1 MSLPEPL
8 VPQEVDLRGLTFM
21 PLDVARLRDSD
32 LAIEATGD
40 EFRAAVLLWCAS
52 WGQVPA
58 GSLPNSDT
66 ALATYAGY
74 GRGDIKGWRKVREG
88 ALRGFIECS
97 DGRLYH
103 PVVADKAL
111 EAWAERVEYR
121 EAKDNEKARKQKE
134 REDRKRM
141 FDALRAVGIVLPWN
155 THTSELRSRFEK
167 IVKPVTSHEPVTV
180 TGHVPDTAKT
190 GTGTVTGTG
199 IKDQELSPTDV
210 GLVDASRQPAPST
223 DEDLFEPEQPE
234 SLNGH
239 HHGIKPCPAQAIA
252 DLYHQVLPELPAV
265 ALLNDTR
272 RRHLQARWREHEAHR
287 SLDFWRELFETVKAS
302 PFLMGN
308 VPGRNGAKPFRAT
321 FDWIIAPS
329 NFVKI
334 VEGNYHA

>member
-1 MSLPEPL
+1 MAALPYIQL
-8 VPQEVDLRGLTFM
+8 Y
-21 PLDVARLRDSD
+21 VADY
-32 LAIEATGD
+32 LADTMHLSTEEHGAYLLLIFNYWQTGK
-40 EFRAAVLLWCAS
+40 
-52 WGQVPA
+52 PI
-58 GSLPNSDT
+58 P
-66 ALATYAGY
+66 
-74 GRGDIKGWRKVREG
+74 KVRLSRIARVPNDRWPAVEASLSEFFNDNG
-88 ALRGFIECS
+88 NEWVHERIERDLLAVDS
-97 DGRLYH
+97 TRNQRSAAG
-103 PVVADKAL
+103 KAS
-111 EAWAERVEYR
+111 AA
-121 EAKDNEKARKQKE
+121 AKKARKEAEHKRESNARSTTVESSLQQNSTNRDTDTDTE
-134 REDRKRM
+134 R
-141 FDALRAVGIVLPWN
+141 N
-155 THTSELRSRFEK
+155 
-167 IVKPVTSHEPVTV
+167 
-180 TGHVPDTAKT
+180 
-190 GTGTVTGTG
+190 
-199 IKDQELSPTDV
+199 SPTDV
-210 GLVDASRQPAPST
+210 GLVDASPQPGQSN
-223 DEDLFEPEQPE
+223 DQDLFEPEQPE

>member
-1 MSLPEPL
+1 MAALPYIQL
-8 VPQEVDLRGLTFM
+8 Y
-21 PLDVARLRDSD
+21 VADY
-32 LAIEATGD
+32 LADTMHLSTEEHGAYLLLIFNYWQTGK
-40 EFRAAVLLWCAS
+40 
-52 WGQVPA
+52 PI
-58 GSLPNSDT
+58 P
-66 ALATYAGY
+66 
-74 GRGDIKGWRKVREG
+74 KVRLSRIARVPNDRWPAVEASLSEFFNDNG
-88 ALRGFIECS
+88 NEWVHERIERDLLAVDS
-97 DGRLYH
+97 TRNQRSAAG
-103 PVVADKAL
+103 KAS
-111 EAWAERVEYR
+111 AA
-121 EAKDNEKARKQKE
+121 AKKARKEAEHKRESNARSTTVESSLQQNSTNRDTDTDTE
-134 REDRKRM
+134 RD
-141 FDALRAVGIVLPWN
+141 
-155 THTSELRSRFEK
+155 
-167 IVKPVTSHEPVTV
+167 
-180 TGHVPDTAKT
+180 
-190 GTGTVTGTG
+190 
-199 IKDQELSPTDV
+199 SPTDV

-239 HHGIKPCPAQAIA
+239 QHGIKPCPAQAIA

>member
-1 MSLPEPL
+1 MAALPYIQL
-8 VPQEVDLRGLTFM
+8 Y
-21 PLDVARLRDSD
+21 VADY
-32 LAIEATGD
+32 LADTMHLSTEEHGAYLLLIFNYWQTGK
-40 EFRAAVLLWCAS
+40 
-52 WGQVPA
+52 PI
-58 GSLPNSDT
+58 P
-66 ALATYAGY
+66 
-74 GRGDIKGWRKVREG
+74 KVRLSRIARVPNDRWPAVEASLSEFFNDNG
-88 ALRGFIECS
+88 NEWVHERIERDLLAVDS
-97 DGRLYH
+97 TRNQRSAAG
-103 PVVADKAL
+103 KAS
-111 EAWAERVEYR
+111 AA
-121 EAKDNEKARKQKE
+121 AKKARKEAEHKRESNARSTTVESSLQQNSTNRDTDTDTDTE
-134 REDRKRM
+134 RD
-141 FDALRAVGIVLPWN
+141 
-155 THTSELRSRFEK
+155 
-167 IVKPVTSHEPVTV
+167 
-180 TGHVPDTAKT
+180 
-190 GTGTVTGTG
+190 
-199 IKDQELSPTDV
+199 SPTDV

-239 HHGIKPCPAQAIA
+239 QHGIKPCPAQAIA

-287 SLDFWRELFETVKAS
+287 SLDFWRDLFETVKAS

>member
-1 MSLPEPL
+1 MAALPYIQL
-8 VPQEVDLRGLTFM
+8 Y
-21 PLDVARLRDSD
+21 VADY
-32 LAIEATGD
+32 LADTMHLSTEEHGAYLLLIFNYWQTGK
-40 EFRAAVLLWCAS
+40 
-52 WGQVPA
+52 PI
-58 GSLPNSDT
+58 P
-66 ALATYAGY
+66 
-74 GRGDIKGWRKVREG
+74 KVRLSRIARVPNDRWPAVEASLSEFFNDNG
-88 ALRGFIECS
+88 NEWVHERIERDLLAVDS
-97 DGRLYH
+97 TRNQRSAAG
-103 PVVADKAL
+103 KAS
-111 EAWAERVEYR
+111 AA
-121 EAKDNEKARKQKE
+121 AKKARKEAEHKRESNARSTTVESSLQQNSTNRDTDTDTDTE
-134 REDRKRM
+134 RD
-141 FDALRAVGIVLPWN
+141 
-155 THTSELRSRFEK
+155 
-167 IVKPVTSHEPVTV
+167 
-180 TGHVPDTAKT
+180 
-190 GTGTVTGTG
+190 
-199 IKDQELSPTDV
+199 SPTDV

-239 HHGIKPCPAQAIA
+239 QHGIKPCPAQAIA

-287 SLDFWRELFETVKAS
+287 SLDFWREFFETVKAS

>member
-1 MSLPEPL
+1 MAALPYIQL
-8 VPQEVDLRGLTFM
+8 Y
-21 PLDVARLRDSD
+21 VADY
-32 LAIEATGD
+32 LADTMHLSTEEHGAYLLLIFNYWQTGK
-40 EFRAAVLLWCAS
+40 
-52 WGQVPA
+52 PI
-58 GSLPNSDT
+58 P
-66 ALATYAGY
+66 
-74 GRGDIKGWRKVREG
+74 KVRLSRIARVPNDRWPAVEASLSEFFNDNG
-88 ALRGFIECS
+88 NEWVHERIERDLLAVDS
-97 DGRLYH
+97 TRNQRSAAG
-103 PVVADKAL
+103 KAS
-111 EAWAERVEYR
+111 AA
-121 EAKDNEKARKQKE
+121 AKKARKEAEHKRESSARSTTVESSLQQNSTNRDTDTE
-134 REDRKRM
+134 RD
-141 FDALRAVGIVLPWN
+141 
-155 THTSELRSRFEK
+155 
-167 IVKPVTSHEPVTV
+167 
-180 TGHVPDTAKT
+180 
-190 GTGTVTGTG
+190 
-199 IKDQELSPTDV
+199 SPTDV